1 MAFGA
6 NVSVVLF
13 RLTPVTGT
21 VTVTAQVA
29 VLLPSAV
36 VTVIVAVPDATA
48 VTFPAVETV
57 ATLVLLL
64 LQVTFLFVALLGE
77 TVAVSVSVAFGA
89 NVSVVL
95 FRLTP
100 VTGTVTVTA
109 QVAVL
114 LPSAVVTV
122 IVAVPDATAVTFP
135 AVETVATLV
144 LLLLQVTFLFV
155 ALLGEIVAVSVS
167 VAFGANVSVVLFRL
181 TPVTGMFTV
190 TAQVA
195 DLPPAVAVIV
205 AEPEPLEV
213 TSPEDDT
220 VATLLSEDDQATL

>member
-1 MAFGA
+1 M
-6 NVSVVLF
+6 
-13 RLTPVTGT
+13 
-21 VTVTAQVA
+21 A

-114 LPSAVVTV
+114 LPSVVVTV
-122 IVAVPDATAVTFP
+122 IVAVPAAPAVTFP